1 LATNIDV
8 VTRQRAAIIN
18 GKKLSN
24 QSNRHIAI
32 IGAGLAGL
40 SCATALQHAGLTVS
54 VFEKSRRAAG
64 RMSTRRGNDDSAPW
78 QCDHGA
84 QYFTARD
91 PEFQTEVARWCEA
104 GAAALWTPRLKI
116 LDGKTQRGISQTDS
130 EQIQRYVGVPRMT
143 SPANFIAEKIALT
156 TQSTIKQLQR
166 DEDGW
171 RLVSAEY
178 GLIENRFDAV
188 LLAIPAPQ
196 AAVLLQSVAPAFTA
210 IATATNMRGCWT
222 VMLQFASPIS
232 LPFDAAFV
240 HSNALSWIARDS
252 SKPGRAGLESWVL
265 QASPE
270 WSEAHLEDA
279 ADDVAATLINAFVTL
294 GGPIPSTW
302 IAHRWRYASTEPA
315 QERGCAWDATLSIGM
330 CGDWLNGGKV
340 EGAWLSGRRLAEQVI
355 TQFSANG
362 AAD

>member
-1 LATNIDV
+1 VAANIDV
-8 VTRQRAAIIN
+8 VARQRATVIKGTVLN
-18 GKKLSN
+18 K
-24 QSNRHIAI
+24 QSNRSVAVV
-32 IGAGLAGL
+32 GAGLAGL
-40 SCATALQHAGLTVS
+40 SCATALQHAGVTVQL
-54 VFEKSRRAAG
+54 FEKSRGAAG
-64 RMSTRRGNDDSAPW
+64 RMSTRRGGDESAERTTW

-91 PEFQTEVARWCEA
+91 PAFQTEVARWCVA

-116 LDGKTQRGISQTDS
+116 LDGKTQRDA
-130 EQIQRYVGVPRMT
+130 EQKQRYVGVPRMT
-143 SPANFIAEKIALT
+143 SPANFLAGELGLT
-156 TQSTIKQLQR
+156 TQATIKQLQC

-171 RLVSAEY
+171 RLVSAEH
-178 GLIENRFDAV
+178 GLIDECFDAV

-196 AAVLLQSVAPAFTA
+196 AAVLLQSAAPALAA
-210 IATATNMRGCWT
+210 IATATDMRGCWT

-240 HSNALSWIARDS
+240 HNNTLSWIARDS

-270 WSEAHLEDA
+270 WSETHLEDT
-279 ADDVAATLINAFVTL
+279 ADDIAAALIKAFVTL
-294 GGPIPSTW
+294 GGSLPSAW
-302 IAHRWRYASTEPA
+302 AAHRWRYASTEPA
-315 QERGCAWDATLSIGM
+315 QKRGCAWDATLSIGM

-340 EGAWLSGRRLAEQVI
+340 ESAWLSGRRLAEQVMAQI
-355 TQFSANG
+355 SDDG